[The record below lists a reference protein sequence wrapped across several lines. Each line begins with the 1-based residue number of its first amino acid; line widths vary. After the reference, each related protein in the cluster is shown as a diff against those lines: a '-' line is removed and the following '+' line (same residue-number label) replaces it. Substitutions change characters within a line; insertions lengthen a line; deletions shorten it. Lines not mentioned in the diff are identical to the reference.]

1 MKYFVGIKIYD
12 LVMIFL
18 ALGQLEK
25 GFARAERVYKA
36 RCVQVK
42 SDLNFTDGRLSKFS
56 V

>member
-1 MKYFVGIKIYD
+1 MKIFVEKKIYE

-18 ALGQLEK
+18 ALGQLER
-25 GFARAERVYKA
+25 GFTRAERVFKA